1 MEINNTKVGN
11 NPSISIDYAGQG
23 EMIIFLHGIGGN
35 KKNWTE
41 NLIFFSKKFLS
52 VAWDTRGYGESDD
65 YEGDLN
71 FEDVLYDLVKIFKHF
86 NKDKAHIV
94 GLSMGGQIATLFYEK
109 YPSYVKSLILCDTH
123 FGLSN
128 LSPQEIEKFIN
139 LRKEPLINGKEPKD
153 IAPIVASTL
162 IGDANN
168 ISAYEQLV
176 NSMELLHKESY
187 LKTIETSMRTEHRH
201 IFKTID
207 VPTFIMVGELD
218 TLTPPSMSN
227 EIMKEINSILY
238 AGILSGGF
246 AFVLQIYAQKNITPA
261 PAAIIFSLE
270 GVFATIAAW
279 YILNQILDIN
289 NLLGCL
295 FILCGVL
302 LSQLLPPVSYTHLTL
317 PTNREV

>member
-1 MEINNTKVGN
+1 MQIKNTKVGN

-41 NLIFFSKKFLS
+41 NLIFFCKKYLS
-52 VAWDTRGYGESDD
+52 VAWDTRGYGESED
-65 YEGDLN
+65 YRGDLN
-71 FEDVLYDLVKIFKHF
+71 FEDILDDLVKVFKHF

-139 LRKEPLINGKEPKD
+139 LRKEPLINGKEPRD

-162 IGDANN
+162 IGDVKNK
-168 ISAYEQLV
+168 SAYEQLV

-187 LKTIETSMRTEHRH
+187 LKTIETSQQ
-201 IFKTID
+201 
-207 VPTFIMVGELD
+207 V
-218 TLTPPSMSN
+218 
-227 EIMKEINSILY
+227 
-238 AGILSGGF
+238 
-246 AFVLQIYAQKNITPA
+246 
-261 PAAIIFSLE
+261 
-270 GVFATIAAW
+270 
-279 YILNQILDIN
+279 
-289 NLLGCL
+289 C
-295 FILCGVL
+295 
-302 LSQLLPPVSYTHLTL
+302 
-317 PTNREV
+317 

>member
-1 MEINNTKVGN
+1 MEINTTKIRS

-41 NLIFFSKKFLS
+41 NLNFFSQKFLS
-52 VAWDTRGYGESDD
+52 VAWDTRGYGESED

-71 FEDVLYDLVKIFKHF
+71 FEDVLDDLVRVFKHF
-86 NKDKAHIV
+86 NRNKAHIV

-128 LSPQEIEKFIN
+128 LNAKEVDKFIN
-139 LRKEPLINGKEPKD
+139 LRKEPLINGKEPRD

-162 IGDANN
+162 IGDINN
-168 ISAYEQLV
+168 KSAYEQLV
-176 NSMELLHKESY
+176 NSMELLHKDSY

-201 IFKTID
+201 VFKTIN

-218 TLTPPSMSN
+218 TLTPPSMSK
-227 EIMKEINSILY
+227 EIMKEIKESSL
-238 AGILSGGF
+238 
-246 AFVLQIYAQKNITPA
+246 
-261 PAAIIFSLE
+261 AIIPNAGHLINIENPREFNQKLLE
-270 GVFATIAAW
+270 F
-279 YILNQILDIN
+279 LEQ
-289 NLLGCL
+289 
-295 FILCGVL
+295 
-302 LSQLLPPVSYTHLTL
+302 
-317 PTNREV
+317 

>member
-35 KKNWTE
+35 KKNWTK
-41 NLIFFSKKFLS
+41 NITFFSQKFLS

-65 YEGDLN
+65 YEGDLY
-71 FEDVLYDLVKIFKHF
+71 FEDVLDDLVKIFKHF

-128 LSPQEIEKFIN
+128 LSPQEIEKFVN
-139 LRKEPLINGKEPKD
+139 LRKEPLINGKEPRD

-162 IGDANN
+162 IGDVNN
-168 ISAYEQLV
+168 KSAYNQLV

-201 IFKTID
+201 IFKTIN
-207 VPTFIMVGELD
+207 VPTLIMVGELD
-218 TLTPPSMSN
+218 ALTPPSMSN
-227 EIMKEINSILY
+227 EIMKEIKNSKLIVIPN
-238 AGILSGGF
+238 AGHLSNIENPTVF
-246 AFVLQIYAQKNITPA
+246 NQKL
-261 PAAIIFSLE
+261 LE
-270 GVFATIAAW
+270 F
-279 YILNQILDIN
+279 LD
-289 NLLGCL
+289 
-295 FILCGVL
+295 
-302 LSQLLPPVSYTHLTL
+302 S
-317 PTNREV
+317 

>member
-71 FEDVLYDLVKIFKHF
+71 FEDVLDDLVKIFKHF
-86 NKDKAHIV
+86 NKDEAHIV

-139 LRKEPLINGKEPKD
+139 LRKEPLINGKEPRD
-153 IAPIVASTL
+153 IAPIVALTL

-168 ISAYEQLV
+168 KSAYKQLV

-187 LKTIETSMRTEHRH
+187 LKTIDTSMRTEHRH
-201 IFKTID
+201 IFKTFD
-207 VPTFIMVGELD
+207 VPTFIMVGE
-218 TLTPPSMSN
+218 
-227 EIMKEINSILY
+227 
-238 AGILSGGF
+238 
-246 AFVLQIYAQKNITPA
+246 
-261 PAAIIFSLE
+261 
-270 GVFATIAAW
+270 
-279 YILNQILDIN
+279 
-289 NLLGCL
+289 
-295 FILCGVL
+295 
-302 LSQLLPPVSYTHLTL
+302 
-317 PTNREV
+317 

>member
-71 FEDVLYDLVKIFKHF
+71 FEDVLNDLVKIFKHF

-176 NSMELLHKESY
+176 NSMEILHKESY

-227 EIMKEINSILY
+227 EIRREIKNSKLSVIPN
-238 AGILSGGF
+238 AGHLSNIENPTVF
-246 AFVLQIYAQKNITPA
+246 NQKL
-261 PAAIIFSLE
+261 LE
-270 GVFATIAAW
+270 F
-279 YILNQILDIN
+279 LD
-289 NLLGCL
+289 
-295 FILCGVL
+295 
-302 LSQLLPPVSYTHLTL
+302 S
-317 PTNREV
+317 

>member
-11 NPSISIDYAGQG
+11 NPSISIDYVGQG

-71 FEDVLYDLVKIFKHF
+71 FEDVLDDLLTVFKHF
-86 NKDKAHIV
+86 NRNKAHIV

-109 YPSYVKSLILCDTH
+109 YPSYVKSLTLCDTH

-139 LRKEPLINGKEPKD
+139 LRKEPLINGKEPRD

-162 IGDANN
+162 IGDVNN
-168 ISAYEQLV
+168 KSAYNQLV

-187 LKTIETSMRTEHRH
+187 LKTLTRSSKISSK
-201 IFKTID
+201 FKS
-207 VPTFIMVGELD
+207 PL
-218 TLTPPSMSN
+218 
-227 EIMKEINSILY
+227 
-238 AGILSGGF
+238 
-246 AFVLQIYAQKNITPA
+246 
-261 PAAIIFSLE
+261 
-270 GVFATIAAW
+270 
-279 YILNQILDIN
+279 
-289 NLLGCL
+289 
-295 FILCGVL
+295 
-302 LSQLLPPVSYTHLTL
+302 
-317 PTNREV
+317 

>member
-11 NPSISIDYAGQG
+11 NPSISIDYVGQG

-86 NKDKAHIV
+86 NKDEAHIV

-139 LRKEPLINGKEPKD
+139 LRKEPLINGKEPRD

-162 IGDANN
+162 IGDVNN
-168 ISAYEQLV
+168 KSAYNQLV

-201 IFKTID
+201 I
-207 VPTFIMVGELD
+207 
-218 TLTPPSMSN
+218 
-227 EIMKEINSILY
+227 
-238 AGILSGGF
+238 LS
-246 AFVLQIYAQKNITPA
+246 LIHI
-261 PAAIIFSLE
+261 
-270 GVFATIAAW
+270 
-279 YILNQILDIN
+279 
-289 NLLGCL
+289 
-295 FILCGVL
+295 
-302 LSQLLPPVSYTHLTL
+302 
-317 PTNREV
+317 

>member
-11 NPSISIDYAGQG
+11 NPSISIDYVGQG

-176 NSMELLHKESY
+176 KSMELLHKESY

-218 TLTPPSMSN
+218 T
-227 EIMKEINSILY
+227 
-238 AGILSGGF
+238 
-246 AFVLQIYAQKNITPA
+246 
-261 PAAIIFSLE
+261 
-270 GVFATIAAW
+270 
-279 YILNQILDIN
+279 
-289 NLLGCL
+289 
-295 FILCGVL
+295 
-302 LSQLLPPVSYTHLTL
+302 
-317 PTNREV
+317 

>member
-11 NPSISIDYAGQG
+11 NPSISIDYVGQG

-227 EIMKEINSILY
+227 EIMKEIKNSRLSIIPN
-238 AGILSGGF
+238 AGHLSNIENPKVF
-246 AFVLQIYAQKNITPA
+246 NQKL
-261 PAAIIFSLE
+261 LE
-270 GVFATIAAW
+270 F
-279 YILNQILDIN
+279 LD
-289 NLLGCL
+289 
-295 FILCGVL
+295 
-302 LSQLLPPVSYTHLTL
+302 S
-317 PTNREV
+317 

>member
-109 YPSYVKSLILCDTH
+109 YSNNVKTLTLCDTH

-128 LSPQEIEKFIN
+128 LSKKDVERFIN
-139 LRKEPLINGKEPKD
+139 LRKEPLLKGKEPKD
-153 IAPIVASTL
+153 IAPIVAETL
-162 IGDANN
+162 IGDMKNT
-168 ISAYEQLV
+168 SAFKQLV
-176 NSMELLHKESY
+176 DSMSLLHKDSY
-187 LKTIETSMRTEHRH
+187 LKTIDTSMRTEHRH
-201 IFKTID
+201 IFKTIN
-207 VPTFIMVGELD
+207 VPTLIMVGELD
-218 TLTPPSMSN
+218 SLTPPSMSK
-227 EIMKEINSILY
+227 EIMKEIKNSYIKIIPE
-238 AGILSGGF
+238 AGHLI
-246 AFVLQIYAQKNITPA
+246 NIEKPEL
-261 PAAIIFSLE
+261 FNHNLRSFLE
-270 GVFATIAAW
+270 
-279 YILNQILDIN
+279 
-289 NLLGCL
+289 
-295 FILCGVL
+295 
-302 LSQLLPPVSYTHLTL
+302 S
-317 PTNREV
+317 